1 MMAKQVDKMP
11 YPVSEVDDEIAFDF
25 IEEEDPTF
33 MISQE
38 VITTE
43 EIFSQDISPSNLT
56 KMSPVL
62 SKGQP

>member
-1 MMAKQVDKMP
+1 MMAKQVEKMP
-11 YPVSEVDDEIAFDF
+11 YPVSEVDEEIAFDF

-43 EIFSQDISPSNLT
+43 EMYSQDI
-56 KMSPVL
+56 
-62 SKGQP
+62 